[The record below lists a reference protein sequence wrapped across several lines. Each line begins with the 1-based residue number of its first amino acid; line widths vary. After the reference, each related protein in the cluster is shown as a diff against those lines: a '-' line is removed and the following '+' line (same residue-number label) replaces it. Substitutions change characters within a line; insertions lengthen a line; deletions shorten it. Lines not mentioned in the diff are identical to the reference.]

1 MNLGPSTRYARD
13 IVNDYRSKELTDP
26 DYQREYVWT
35 QKKANHF
42 IARTIS
48 LGHVLGVIT
57 TYRLKGGNT
66 SFLQDGRQRITT
78 LMRAIDGPSEYGLCR
93 EQVESLRGAQVSQQ
107 SMVYETHDDAR
118 MDFQHLNDG
127 VGLIPYEK
135 YRGDLESDNAGR
147 SLYQMVRTK
156 VDDLSVG
163 MAGISRSSEHGRKK
177 AGQLHR
183 HSLGL
188 FYKYATRH
196 KDLQLYAKSER
207 SISDQI
213 ERRVRGWLDDNRD
226 EWQSKCDGF
235 IRAIESVNALLSEET
250 KSFDAKRW
258 DMTAVRAMYS
268 AYLHIKSI
276 GCPSDVFV
284 ELVRWFVASNVN
296 RKTWSARYE
305 IEVDGTPMLFRIDQV
320 SLKWLFKCEAFGGP
334 KIEQLKRSRRIV
346 AQAGYDESHLVPHAD
361 GGTETFSEPAILN
374 RSRGRRPVGE

>member
-1 MNLGPSTRYARD
+1 MNIGPSTRYARD

-35 QKKANHF
+35 HKKASHF
-42 IARTIS
+42 LARTLS

-57 TYRLKGGNT
+57 TYRLKGGST

-78 LMRAIDGPSEYGLCR
+78 LMRAIDNPSEYGLCR
-93 EQVESLRGAQVSQQ
+93 EQVESLRFAQVSQQ
-107 SMVYETHDDAR
+107 SMEYDTHDHAR

-135 YRGDLESDNAGR
+135 YRGDLEIDDAGR
-147 SLYQMVRTK
+147 SLYEIVRSK

-188 FYKYATRH
+188 FFKYATRH

-207 SISDQI
+207 SIGDQI
-213 ERRVRGWLDDNRD
+213 ERRVREWLDQNRD
-226 EWQSKCDGF
+226 EWQSKCDAF

-250 KSFDAKRW
+250 KTFDAKRW

-268 AYLHIKSI
+268 AYLHIKNI
-276 GCPSDVFV
+276 GCPCDVFV
-284 ELVRWFVASNVN
+284 DLVRWYVASNVN

-305 IEVDGTPMLFRIDQV
+305 IDMEGARVMFRLDQV
-320 SLKWLFKCEAFGGP
+320 SLQWLAKCEALGGP
-334 KIEQLKRSRRIV
+334 KVEQHKRSRRIV
-346 AQAGYDESHLVPHAD
+346 ARAGCDESHIVPHAD
-361 GGTETFSEPAILN
+361 GGTETFSEPSILN